1 MLAAKYITNN
11 ECVKIYGILIFA
23 HNIRQLNASVQYP
36 MITGGTIVVSL
47 IISIIGREKVT
58 YKNVISAILALMATI
73 LIV

>member
-1 MLAAKYITNN
+1 
-11 ECVKIYGILIFA
+11 
-23 HNIRQLNASVQYP
+23 